1 MYKNKKKKVN
11 IKFISADTPITLN
24 FNNKKINEIDKDYVK
39 ETIDFINYL
48 SGKKEVTSLFERN
61 DINYWQFM
69 PSYIHIPIRMSLK
82 ISDLLKKTNIKISP
96 EIILEHCVEK
106 GIFMGSIQK
115 RWVGDLDFILNLLK
129 RKLSRIF
136 LSQKKIKK
144 VDTLFISQ
152 PKNLKNGID
161 SEFSGII
168 EYFEKKKKESLII
181 EAPYFAD
188 RVGVPKLTSIRKL
201 RSERCSKILFY
212 DNFETLSCLY
222 AATKERLKN
231 KKWKDLRLSNDNYL
245 NFFVNKILKWSLNII
260 LPYDVI
266 YIQKTSDN
274 ILKKIKCKK
283 ICVTY
288 EHGPYSKA
296 ILISCRKKRIKSFG
310 FVHGAMLHEL
320 NEDYSHINVS
330 TNNLKKYLVPSKTFV
345 YNKNQFDSMIKKGS
359 YKRSMIEIIGNW
371 KLKKYHLRREKGKN
385 KYKICFFDGINQFK
399 LHQIIFN
406 ASLKAGYNLS
416 DIYYRP
422 HPSQSPLKSYK
433 NWMAVGGLKE
443 NILNI
448 KDYDLYEIINKTF
461 ICIHDFSS
469 TILDAA
475 SFKKNI
481 LYTNINFKKTKIN
494 LPKNNHF
501 SNENE
506 LTKKLIMIK
515 EKNSYKLKNLWKY
528 GLSEV
533 NSDDEIFKNMYDII
547 FDKN

>member
-1 MYKNKKKKVN
+1 MKNLSIEFTSADSPITLRYNKKK
-11 IKFISADTPITLN
+11 IK
-24 FNNKKINEIDKDYVK
+24 EIDKDYIK
-39 ETIDFINYL
+39 ETINFINHI
-48 SGKKEVTSLFERN
+48 SNKREVTSLFERN
-61 DINYWQFM
+61 SINYWQFM

-136 LSQKKIKK
+136 LFQKKIKK
-144 VDTLFISQ
+144 IDTLFISQ
-152 PKNLKNGID
+152 PKNWKNGID

-168 EYFEKKKKESLII
+168 EYLEKKKKKSLII

-188 RVGVPKLTSIRKL
+188 RVGVHGLSHIRKL
-201 RSERCSKILFY
+201 RSERCSNVLFY
-212 DNFETLSCLY
+212 DHFESLNCIYL
-222 AATKERLKN
+222 AARERLRKKN
-231 KKWKDLRLSNDNYL
+231 WENFKFSNNDYL
-245 NFFVNKILKWSLNII
+245 NFFVNKIIEWSVNII
-260 LPYDVI
+260 LPYDI
-266 YIQKTSDN
+266 LYIQKTADN
-274 ILKKIKCKK
+274 ILEKIKCKK
-283 ICVTY
+283 TCVSY
-288 EHGPYSKA
+288 EHGPYSRA
-296 ILISCRKKRIKSFG
+296 ILISSQKKGIKSFG

-345 YNKNQFDSMIKKGS
+345 YNQNQFDSMIKKGS
-359 YKRSMIEIIGNW
+359 YKSNMIEIIGNW
-371 KLKKYHLRREKGKN
+371 KIKKYHLNKKKEKIR
-385 KYKICFFDGINQFK
+385 YKICFFDAINQLK
-399 LHQIIFN
+399 LHQIVFKS
-406 ASLKAGYNLS
+406 SLMAGFDKS

-422 HPSQSPLKSYK
+422 HPHQSPVKSYK

-443 NILNI
+443 NILNT

-469 TILDAA
+469 TILEAA

-501 SNENE
+501 NNENE

-515 EKNSYKLKNLWKY
+515 EKNSYKFKNLWKY

-533 NSDDEIFKNMYDII
+533 NSDDEIFKNMYNII